1 MAICYRGGRMT
12 EEQHQEIVDL
22 LKEVKD
28 IIVDIGKVLESSAQ
42 MLKIIASNSQE
53 QTDYNSWK
61 KY

>member
-1 MAICYRGGRMT
+1 MT